1 MLCLHGDATSMSIS
15 FNLVGICRDV
25 EEKWLSLKA
34 VEKIGLFWRE
44 ASCWHST
51 GVGQGWEY
59 LDLKFKMAWP
69 CLSRYCSNN
78 SRALWRIAKNILH
91 SIFKRK
97 DFLGMKFHQRNSAI
111 RFFGTQF
118 TGFYKSSWEILQTSK
133 SRCFAPCSS
142 SSLSPGNSFCT

>member
-25 EEKWLSLKA
+25 EEKWLFLKA

-111 RFFGTQF
+111 RFFLGH
-118 TGFYKSSWEILQTSK
+118 
-133 SRCFAPCSS
+133 
-142 SSLSPGNSFCT
+142 SSLVFTSRAERSCRRQNRNVLLPAALVL